1 MEEKANETRKMIIT
15 MWEKFFFKVTKSFV
29 FAMLLRLQFVF
40 SMFISYKYVS
50 LSLFFSE
57 NFARHFLSAKHF
69 TSL

>member
-29 FAMLLRLQFVF
+29 FARLLKFQFVF
-40 SMFISYKYVS
+40 SICVSYKYVS
-50 LSLFFSE
+50 LFLFFSE